1 MSVKTRRVKGKK
13 SGAERTDLHEGKV
26 PRIKLRTPVFPY
38 IREIHRR
45 AQMMTPLLKEILE
58 FRPGP
63 RWYG

>member
-1 MSVKTRRVKGKK
+1 MNTKPRREKGKK
-13 SGAERTDLHEGKV
+13 SVEDRTGGKM

-45 AQMMTPLLKEILE
+45 AQMMTPVLKEILE